1 MKESL
6 SVWNGGHRQ
15 EDEAGKIPGRD
26 VLASIPFTNKTLLK
40 EEVEF
45 DFQRSKKIQQV
56 YAMINDTILPK
67 KTVEKSP

>member
-45 DFQRSKKIQQV
+45 DFQRSKKI
-56 YAMINDTILPK
+56 
-67 KTVEKSP
+67 